1 MSDIT
6 KISKD
11 SVSELVYQQLKE
23 NVVEGKWLPGDRIPS
38 ENQLVSLF
46 GVSRVSVRVAI
57 QKMITL
63 GLLEARVGE
72 GTYVKE
78 FTLGE
83 CITELA
89 PMIMR
94 PKNQIEVLEFR
105 KALETEVIR
114 LAVRRASETEIQN
127 LENTYSKMC
136 SSCNTSNLEEYFNLD
151 GQFHDCLFSMTKNS
165 MFISISHF
173 MNHILLEHYQSTVR
187 KSWDTDGIPQA
198 PEEDEHYN
206 ILMGLKNRDADLAL
220 KAYTDMI
227 DAKIAMFSKMEEEA
241 STIR

>member
-11 SVSELVYQQLKE
+11 SVSELVYHQLKE
-23 NVVEGKWLPGDRIPS
+23 NVVKGKWLPGDRIPS
-38 ENQLVSLF
+38 ENQLASLF

-57 QKMITL
+57 KKMITL

-94 PKNQIEVLEFR
+94 PKNQIEILEFR
-105 KALETEVIR
+105 RALETEVIR
-114 LAVRRASETEIQN
+114 LAVLRASEAEIQN
-127 LENTYSKMC
+127 LENICSKMC
-136 SSCNTSNLEEYFNLD
+136 SASKKSNLEEYFNLD
-151 GQFHDCLFSMTKNS
+151 GQFHDCLFRMTKNS
-165 MFISISHF
+165 MFIGIF
-173 MNHILLEHYQSTVR
+173 QVINHLLLEHYQLTVR
-187 KSWDTDGIPQA
+187 KSWEVKGIPKVA
-198 PEEDEHYN
+198 EEDRHYN
-206 ILMGLKNRDADLAL
+206 ILTGLKNRDTDLAL

-227 DAKIAMFSKMEEEA
+227 NEKIAMFNKIEVEA